1 MTCLSLLGNIRDI
14 LGTAMKNKN
23 EFRARQ
29 SAINSYMNKYKVVR
43 FYLCAPTIESL
54 ILSQVPKLVQDRV
67 KLWMEFSWE
76 QEKNMD
82 EQKLLSF
89 LPGKMKTDIAL
100 RVGF

>member
-1 MTCLSLLGNIRDI
+1 M
-14 LGTAMKNKN
+14 
-23 EFRARQ
+23 
-29 SAINSYMNKYKVVR
+29 
-43 FYLCAPTIESL
+43 
-54 ILSQVPKLVQDRV
+54 SQVPKLVQDRV

-100 RVGF
+100 RVDFLFI

>member
-1 MTCLSLLGNIRDI
+1 M
-14 LGTAMKNKN
+14 
-23 EFRARQ
+23 
-29 SAINSYMNKYKVVR
+29 
-43 FYLCAPTIESL
+43 
-54 ILSQVPKLVQDRV
+54 PKLVQDRV

-100 RVGF
+100 RVDFFFGHLRCQKSLPT

>member
-1 MTCLSLLGNIRDI
+1 M
-14 LGTAMKNKN
+14 
-23 EFRARQ
+23 
-29 SAINSYMNKYKVVR
+29 
-43 FYLCAPTIESL
+43 
-54 ILSQVPKLVQDRV
+54 PKLVQDRV

-100 RVGF
+100 RVDFFFWSSTTILDRHVYWTGVLLCTNGVLLMYYRCTTIPMC